1 MMSSYL
7 KHLGAVVL
15 CSSALAVHPQGIQ
28 QQPEPPMPPDTGVT
42 FHVQVNSVL
51 VPVVVRDALGHTVGD
66 LSEKDFKVLRRIYRS
81 ASILANPLRPFLFCT
96 RAPIPAKGKY
106 SIINILTRV
115 FC

>member
-51 VPVVVRDALGHTVGD
+51 VPVVV
-66 LSEKDFKVLRRIYRS
+66 LSLIH
-81 ASILANPLRPFLFCT
+81 I
-96 RAPIPAKGKY
+96 
-106 SIINILTRV
+106 
-115 FC
+115 